1 MVLRTNKRFN
11 FIYIFYAIAKQFK
24 KCPPQ
29 FYVCVCAAMP
39 AIRCSFDGLSC
50 ILYSSHV
57 EQIYVTLT
65 QLRKIYAP
73 HIAVWNSDEKKRL
86 HVWWTRKK
94 TSART
99 SAKSEW
105 IREKTHTTTLKWN
118 TECERVFFQKVY
130 SKHIAD
136 KHSILL
142 SSCWGVLKNN
152 K

>member
-1 MVLRTNKRFN
+1 MSSPVL
-11 FIYIFYAIAKQFK
+11 
-24 KCPPQ
+24 C
-29 FYVCVCAAMP
+29 VCVFFHAAMQ

-73 HIAVWNSDEKKRL
+73 HIAVWSSDEKKRL
-86 HVWWTRKK
+86 HVWWTHKK

-105 IREKTHTTTLKWN
+105 AKAIKREKKTHTTTLKRN
-118 TECERVFFQKVY
+118 TECEREFLKKKVY

-142 SSCWGVLKNN
+142 SSCWGVQKNN